1 MQERV
6 KIDMVENLSLSLY
19 MEFARLAYDKNFVRL
34 QHNQSYDQCIHIH
47 TAAAQSV
54 DFSVYFQ
61 APLVEKHT
69 RFLSR
74 PHVGT

>member
-34 QHNQSYDQCIHIH
+34 QHNQSYDQCIHIQPQRRQFNQLI
-47 TAAAQSV
+47 AV
-54 DFSVYFQ
+54 FIF
-61 APLVEKHT
+61 KHLQLKST
-69 RFLSR
+69 
-74 PHVGT
+74 HVFYLGHM